1 MNDAAAWAAGE
12 GRRHLAIVGGGQAA
26 KWLLFGLAERLARGE
41 RGLAQLRI
49 SVFERGWE
57 FGTGF
62 AWSRHNT
69 LAEHETSLAEPISR
83 VSFGDDQRRQFQDTV
98 SLLREHGLIVDLRRG
113 IEIEALQRDGGALH
127 LAIAGGDS
135 VRADAVVLATGHW
148 QPQDPL
154 EGAAAYHVSPWPAA
168 RLQEDVCGRWLRDG
182 ARTPKRVLVLGTY
195 LNALDAVI
203 SLSHRVGRFVEDADG
218 GLSFDGPRHFSLVM
232 GSRSGSLPRV
242 WGRAPSLRP
251 ARVLTAAALESLRG
265 ATSAGGFVPL
275 DSCIELLEQEIAL
288 EQGRRPSLR
297 LRGAAAGQA
306 RTPRA
311 ADTTI
316 GLRRRLESDLR
327 AAFAS
332 ESASRR
338 YADTLQVPWQVALFS
353 TLPVLS
359 EYSHALCAED
369 ECEFEQR
376 LRTRLFHHAMPMT
389 LHSARKLQALMASGH
404 LQVMALGGH
413 YACIPNP
420 QGVVLTS
427 PALEARRELQEF
439 TDVVRAY
446 AGSGDIRHHP
456 TPLIQG
462 ALRSGILQPAA
473 RYFRDPDLAE
483 ATTARKGAWAL
494 IERQRGPAVVVG
506 GVDVNPGTREVIGAD
521 PESAVAGQPLLFAM
535 GPLLIGQFL
544 DAHSIGQLIRDS
556 GRILDKL
563 TSTQK
568 RTTS

>member
-1 MNDAAAWAAGE
+1 MSDAIAWAGSD

-41 RGLAQLRI
+41 RSLSQLRI

-69 LAEHETSLAEPISR
+69 LAEHETSLAAPISR
-83 VSFGDDQRRQFQDTV
+83 VAFGDDQRRQFQDTV

-113 IEIEALQRDGGALH
+113 IEIASIQRENGALH
-127 LAIAGGDS
+127 LSITGGDS
-135 VRADAVVLATGHW
+135 VRADAVVLASGHW
-148 QPQDPL
+148 QPRDPL
-154 EGAAAYHVSPWPAA
+154 EGAPGYHVSPWPAA
-168 RLQEDVCGRWLRDG
+168 KLQEDVCGRWLREG
-182 ARTPKRVLVLGTY
+182 ARASKRVLVLGTY

-203 SLSHRVGRFVEDADG
+203 SLSHRVGRFIEEADG
-218 GLSFDGPRHFSLVM
+218 GLRFEGPRQFSIVM
-232 GSRSGSLPRV
+232 GSRRGSLPRV

-265 ATSAGGFVPL
+265 AANAEGFVPL
-275 DSCIELLEQEIAL
+275 DACIELLEQEIAL
-288 EQGRRPSLR
+288 EQGQRPSLR
-297 LRGAAAGQA
+297 LLRVAAGPG
-306 RTPRA
+306 RKRCA

-316 GLRRRLESDLR
+316 GLRHRLASDLR
-327 AAFAS
+327 AAFAP
-332 ESASRR
+332 ESGSRR
-338 YADTLQVPWQVALFS
+338 YADTLRVPWQVALFS

-369 ECEFEQR
+369 EFDFDQR

-404 LQVMALGGH
+404 LQVMALGPH
-413 YACIPNP
+413 YACVPNL

-427 PALEARRELQEF
+427 PALEALREIQEF

-456 TPLIQG
+456 TSLVQG

-473 RYFRDPDLAE
+473 RYFRNPDHADTI
-483 ATTARKGAWAL
+483 AVRKGASAL
-494 IERQRGPAVVVG
+494 IERRRGPALVVG

-521 PESAVAGQPLLFAM
+521 SEFATADQPLLFAM

-556 GRILDKL
+556 GRILDTL

-568 RTTS
+568 RTK